1 MPAMLL
7 RSMGSLKARRGL
19 SSGSVSA
26 TPCILAGT
34 TLSYKDWGNLL
45 FAMLTHVCDI
55 PWAVGAAERMT

>member
-26 TPCILAGT
+26 TPYILAGT